1 MALEIILR
9 TTCQVQGNKM
19 PEIKTPQS
27 ILTNTNGILKQAS
40 TEQNFYHK
48 HFSTLIIL
56 ISYIFQRNTNKKY
69 FKMNYTIGSNLII

>member
-40 TEQNFYHK
+40 TELDFYHK
-48 HFSTLIIL
+48 HF
-56 ISYIFQRNTNKKY
+56 F
-69 FKMNYTIGSNLII
+69 